1 MRTDQKG
8 YSLFIQPLYFLHYQ
22 IMQCIYMFIF
32 IYGIIITGKPGRS
45 ETKMTEP
52 AKQARREY
60 YREWRRKNPD
70 KVKATQQR
78 YWLRKAEQ
86 IQRAEQRTAA
96 DPESRSDK

>member
-1 MRTDQKG
+1 
-8 YSLFIQPLYFLHYQ
+8 
-22 IMQCIYMFIF
+22 
-32 IYGIIITGKPGRS
+32 
-45 ETKMTEP
+45 MTEP